1 MRHLAWTLLALV
13 IAGCAA
19 RPPVASPLADE
30 QAAALAPY
38 VADLNES
45 LSAAQAEPCPPP
57 GPGLQRAIKVG
68 QLLQAT
74 VGPAKPTGL
83 CPDQIAER
91 MAKIPKIGLAAAERE
106 SKEQEAAARWQ
117 RDRSMFWY
125 VLIAG
130 LIGSAVCIAWT
141 PLRPFVGYPVVGG
154 AGAAAVLVLG
164 AAFRQVVGNLAG
176 GLWALLPVLALVAL
190 LGGTCLLLWLWFR
203 RERRTLDAVQDG
215 VQKLDKGA
223 KAAIEVETTARGVE
237 QHLHNRL
244 VKRGYTKKATPETG
258 PQLT

>member
-1 MRHLAWTLLALV
+1 MRTIAWTVLALV
-13 IAGCAA
+13 LVGCAA
-19 RPPVASPLADE
+19 RPPVAPPLADE

-45 LSAAQAEPCPPP
+45 LSVAQAEPCPPP
-57 GPGLQRAIKVG
+57 GPGLERAVKVG
-68 QLLQAT
+68 QLLQAA

-106 SKEQEAAARWQ
+106 SKEREAAARWQ

-141 PLRPFVGYPVVGG
+141 PLRPFVGYPAMGG
-154 AGAAAVLVLG
+154 AGSAAVLVLG

-176 GLWALLPVLALVAL
+176 GFWALLPVLALLAA

-223 KAAIEVETTARGVE
+223 KAAVQAAATTKGVE
-237 QHLHNRL
+237 PHLHNRL
-244 VKRGYTKKATPETG
+244 VKRGYANKEEAEAG
-258 PQLT
+258 PNVT